1 VFWAGGLLAENRLN
15 EEVTRKVKDSV
26 NKLGPWAF
34 LIGLALAVLA
44 GFFATADT
52 TIVLVLAVLGIIV
65 GFLNVSDKETVPFLV
80 SAIAFMMAASSLNIV
95 FAILPYMESMSNVM
109 SLAGVFIAP
118 AAAIVAIKAIYDIS
132 KDK

>member
-1 VFWAGGLLAENRLN
+1 M
-15 EEVTRKVKDSV
+15 KDSV